1 MKKAVVLL
9 SGGLDSATTA
19 AIAKSEGFELYAISF
34 DYGQRHSRELKSAKA
49 IAQSLGVIDH
59 LVISFDMTKIGG
71 SALTDN
77 NIDVPIGR
85 DFAEIGQGI
94 PVTYVPARNIIF
106 LAFAVSYAERIGARD
121 IFIGISEIDYSGYP
135 DCRREF
141 VNAFEKTANLGTKAG
156 TEDGARFRIH
166 TPLARLSKGQT
177 ISKGLELGVDFS
189 LTWSC
194 YLGGQKP
201 CGKCDSCKLRLAG
214 FAQVGMKDP
223 LEYVD

>member
-1 MKKAVVLL
+1 
-9 SGGLDSATTA
+9 
-19 AIAKSEGFELYAISF
+19 
-34 DYGQRHSRELKSAKA
+34 
-49 IAQSLGVIDH
+49 
-59 LVISFDMTKIGG
+59 MTKIGG

-106 LAFAVSYAERIGARD
+106 LAFAVSYAERIGAGD
-121 IFIGISEIDYSGYP
+121 IFIGISEVDYSGYP

-141 VNAFEKTANLGTKAG
+141 VDAFEKTANLGTKAG
-156 TEDGARFRIH
+156 TEDGVRFHIH

-177 ISKGLELGVDFS
+177 IKKGLELGVDFS

>member
-19 AIAKSEGFELYAISF
+19 AIAKSEGFDLYAVSF
-34 DYGQRHSRELKSAKA
+34 DYGQRHSRELESAKA
-49 IAQSLGVIDH
+49 IAQSLGAVDH

-77 NIDVPIGR
+77 IDVPVDR
-85 DFAEIGQGI
+85 DLAEIGLGI
-94 PVTYVPARNIIF
+94 PVTYVPARNTIF
-106 LAFAVSYAERIGARD
+106 LAFAVSYAETIGAED
-121 IFIGISEIDYSGYP
+121 IFIGISEVDYSGYP

-141 VNAFEKTANLGTKAG
+141 VDAFENAANLGTKAG
-156 TEDGARFRIH
+156 TEGGIRFRIH
-166 TPLARLSKGQT
+166 TPLVKLSKAQT
-177 ISKGLELGVDFS
+177 IKRGLELGVDFS

-214 FAQVGMKDP
+214 FAQIGMKDP
-223 LEYVD
+223 LEYAD